1 MIERVAKGS
10 HCGVVWKRG
19 TEVRGRITTA
29 DLLTM
34 KRRGERIA
42 MLTAYDYPT
51 ARLLD
56 EAGIPVILVGDS
68 LGNTVLGYETTI
80 PVTLEDM
87 LHHTRAVTRGAHR
100 ALIVADMPFLTFQIS
115 AEAAL
120 RNAGRLIQEGGAQAV
135 KLEGGGPIVETVN
148 RLVRAGIPVMGHLG
162 LTPQSVHALGG
173 LRLQARTVEA
183 VRQLF
188 QDALALEQAGA
199 FAIVLE
205 LVPAPVAASL
215 SRLLRIPTI
224 GIGAGPGCDGQVQVL
239 ADFLRLLPGPLPR
252 HARPYVDLSRLVPEA
267 VQQYIADVQ
276 QGSFPGEA
284 ESFGLPRDLTLEAIE
299 AIAQEFQHSP
309 DVPE

>member
-29 DLLTM
+29 DLLAM

-173 LRLQARTVEA
+173 LRLQARSVEA

-267 VQQYIADVQ
+267 VQRYIADVQ